1 MSTVPRA
8 RLYILS
14 RAMSAGSAHV
24 PSQFARAVTRAVYGA
39 GNSRALPGML
49 AIVLCFGARRCRE
62 SKRAA
67 GGATTPPYSC
77 SRAGQKADLFD
88 VAKLFLQDL
97 AKSTHWTALSR
108 PVRIPHR
115 CGAPRARAG
124 RAWRRCVDRAR
135 KLVVRQRA
143 WRHNLRRAVRS
154 AAHQP
159 ACRERVRAWRAA
171 AC

>member
-24 PSQFARAVTRAVYGA
+24 PSQFARAVTRAVYGK

-97 AKSTHWTALSR
+97 ANERRECFLFPLIARFTYLDLIRR
-108 PVRIPHR
+108 PRTILRMISLTSIGAARHAHMAEFHMHPHR
-115 CGAPRARAG
+115 RPRAI
-124 RAWRRCVDRAR
+124 
-135 KLVVRQRA
+135 LM
-143 WRHNLRRAVRS
+143 
-154 AAHQP
+154 
-159 ACRERVRAWRAA
+159 
-171 AC
+171 